1 MASKNTCKV
10 VPKFRTSTVVD
21 FGAVFPDGRTKLVAR
36 VEYPPDGQLGDS
48 VEANKEIAE
57 ILCRRIK
64 KSIM

>member
-1 MASKNTCKV
+1 MALRISCKV
-10 VPKFRTSTVVD
+10 VPKFRTGTVVD

-36 VEYPPDGQLGDS
+36 IEYPDDGQLGDS

-64 KSIM
+64 KSVM